1 MNYFKSSKSPQL
13 VSRPGIGSYKQPLI
27 SQDITHLD
35 TPNLVPRAF
44 YLLRRRKWPWP
55 RLVTWHPEF
64 WGVYYDN
71 LCWGNKFTNSYAVS
85 RFCWSLDWY
94 TKNSLSKELTAK
106 MEILNRI
113 HIASHKPKQ
122 IQCFEYNIIR

>member
-1 MNYFKSSKSPQL
+1 MSSNIPTN
-13 VSRPGIGSYKQPLI
+13 RHILI
-27 SQDITHLD
+27 LYWSWTDVLLPEQDIITHLD
-35 TPNLVPRAF
+35 TPNLVPRGY

-55 RLVTWHPEF
+55 QLVTWHPEF

-71 LCWGNKFTNSYAVS
+71 LCWGNKFTNSYAVW